1 MKSLLTTKFRA
12 SPLALFFNRL
22 TRLRYV
28 QGICV
33 SKDPKNSNNNWFM
46 GILIIFWYLFHLPI
60 KYFSICYF
68 VIFGVLKHADR
79 YILVMYLR
87 ITYFTLSGRDQDKV
101 NEKLTAVKIENSPW
115 ATCVQ
120 VSWKRP
126 KGKYYTYL
134 SLSL

>member
-12 SPLALFFNRL
+12 SSLALFFNRL

-28 QGICV
+28 QGICD
-33 SKDPKNSNNNWFM
+33 SKDPKNSNNNWFI
-46 GILIIFWYLFHLPI
+46 GISIDNILIHISSAHKIFLDLLFRICILRYVLI
-60 KYFSICYF
+60 YF
-68 VIFGVLKHADR
+68 G
-79 YILVMYLR
+79 YLR

-126 KGKYYTYL
+126 KGKYYT
-134 SLSL
+134 